1 MSGGSLSAEME
12 LTLRR
17 SAAIVA
23 EGREITLTPD
33 LLTIQRKTFKQSSS
47 CLFAFALGSTRSR
60 MT

>member
-1 MSGGSLSAEME
+1 MSAEME

-47 CLFAFALGSTRSR
+47 CLSVFALGSTRLPV
-60 MT
+60 T